1 MIKNVNKNLIDK
13 GDHLVLSIS
22 GGLDSMV
29 LLDYLYRIKD
39 EYKLTL
45 YVAHIDHNKRPTSSK
60 DAEFVESVSKSLHIP
75 FYLYELN
82 DEDYDNFH
90 DFAHKKRYDFL
101 YDIAKKVNANKI
113 VLAHHQ
119 DDLAETIL
127 MRLTRGS
134 SFEGY
139 RGILEKNKYKDLEI
153 IRPFLNTPKDSLMT
167 YQKDNNIQYREDESN
182 QENEYTRNRFR
193 HKIMP
198 LLEEENPKYLD
209 KFTQFS
215 DYQDKAY
222 KLIEFHSKVFFSQL
236 DINKD
241 KIEFDINAFNQQFDI
256 TQIEVIKMIINHIS
270 DNNIELTYQNI
281 IDIIELMN
289 NDKPNV
295 FYEHGNQL
303 YVYKKYKQM
312 SFQTYS
318 EDKDDYAYSFNDFG
332 KYSINNR
339 FDVNISKK
347 PNKNYDNIYELC
359 YNNLDLVFPITIR
372 NRRPGDRLNIKI
384 GTKKLKDFFIDKKV
398 PMEDR
403 NQLPIITNK
412 NREILFI
419 PDLFK
424 LKTRGKNSIYI
435 QIKKTKY

>member
-1 MIKNVNKNLIDK
+1 MIKNFNENLINK
-13 GDHLVLSIS
+13 GDCLLVSVS

-39 EYKLTL
+39 DYKLTL
-45 YVAHIDHNKRPTSSK
+45 SVGHIDHKKRQTSSK
-60 DAEFVESVSKSLHIP
+60 DAEFVQAISESLNLP

-90 DFAHKKRYDFL
+90 DFAHKQRYDFL
-101 YDIAKKVNANKI
+101 SDTAKKVKAQKI

-139 RGILEKNKYKDLEI
+139 RGMLERTMYQDIEI
-153 IRPFLNTPKDSLMT
+153 IRPFLKTPKTSLIS
-167 YQKDNNIQYREDESN
+167 YQKTYDVQYREDPTN
-182 QENEYTRNRFR
+182 LKDIYTRNRFR

-209 KFTQFS
+209 KFSQFS

-222 KLIEFHSKVFFSQL
+222 RFIEFYAQEFFSKL
-236 DINKD
+236 KKTKD
-241 KIEFDINAFNQQFDI
+241 KIEFDIKSFNQEFDI
-256 TQIEVIKMIINHIS
+256 IQIEVIKRIVNHITGNS
-270 DNNIELTYQNI
+270 LELTYQNI
-281 IDIIELMN
+281 LDIIDLLNKE
-289 NDKPNV
+289 KPNV
-295 FYEHGNQL
+295 FYKHGDDL
-303 YVYKKYKQM
+303 YVYKKYNQI
-312 SFQTYS
+312 SFQTNS
-318 EDKDDYAYSFNDFG
+318 ENHEDYEYSFNDLG
-332 KYSINNR
+332 KYSINNL

-347 PNKNYDNIYELC
+347 PNKNYDYIYELC

-372 NRRPGDRLNIKI
+372 NRRPGDRLDIQI

-398 PMEDR
+398 SVEDR
-403 NQLPIITNK
+403 NQLPIILNK
-412 NREILFI
+412 DSEILFI

-424 LKTRGKNSIYI
+424 LKTSGKHSIYI